1 MYTTSGLAQTP
12 ARARAG
18 AHHPQGSLIHSR
30 GSEPGAEVIRRA
42 RGSLQRPRSRLA
54 TASASPL
61 KNHLTRDHEGL
72 DGQLDA
78 SLATPSGPWRPR
90 PEPRRAIATG
100 KRLRN
105 RV

>member
-12 ARARAG
+12 GRARAG
-18 AHHPQGSLIHSR
+18 AHPPQGSLIHLR

-42 RGSLQRPRSRLA
+42 RGSLQRPRSRLT

-61 KNHLTRDHEGL
+61 KDHLTRDHEGL

-78 SLATPSGPWRPR
+78 CLATPSGPWRPR